1 MSASSK
7 QREKLW
13 ESSQEITDS
22 LLQAF
27 SGSLPVLMLLK
38 SDLKIQM
45 TRFT

>member
-7 QREKLW
+7 QCEKLW
-13 ESSQEITDS
+13 ESSQEIDS